1 MVRGAGPK
9 VGLHLRLPERF
20 LQCRR
25 KTSRIGHAET
35 LFEHGEAQQGLEVGP
50 GHLVES
56 QLLVQDCGTS
66 YTLLDRVDSHLQIG
80 LTDADPPLGGKLVQ
94 HRITNELLECPRLN
108 YLYAP
113 CPHQGAYVDLKA
125 LAFGAERAGSDDHLV
140 QVRGHVSAVD
150 AHRDAGWRGAT
161 GRQPQP
167 EEDQGYEPLAHEP
180 AGDP

>member
-1 MVRGAGPK
+1 MVGGAGPK
-9 VGLHLRLPERF
+9 VCLHLRLPERF

-35 LFEHGEAQQGLEVGP
+35 LLEHSEAQEGLEVGP

-56 QLLVQDCGTS
+56 QLLVQGCGTS
-66 YTLLDRVDSHLQIG
+66 NTLLDHVDGYLQLG
-80 LTDADPPLGGKLVQ
+80 LTHADPPLGGKLVQ

-108 YLYAP
+108 QTYPP
-113 CPHQGAYVDLKA
+113 CSKHGAYVDLKA
-125 LAFGAERAGSDDHLV
+125 PAFGAERAGSDDHIV
-140 QVRGHVSAVD
+140 QVRGHISAIY

-161 GRQPQP
+161 CRQPQAD
-167 EEDQGYEPLAHEP
+167 EDQGNEPRSHEL